1 MRVNVPDNLRG
12 SSLLAAHGWVKSQI
26 RTNPGGDD
34 AQYTLTDVE
43 TGHTVVLTDLT
54 KGKVKSVDIGFD
66 DQGAV
71 GINPSPSYFFSE
83 QRVSRPRPGNSQV
96 WMMLPEDI
104 RPSVVHKVIAKEGLF
119 RGVQSLTKMLHSQM
133 DEINIYSPVSRKL
146 LATRSLEDMSGF
158 VRANPGKRGSGF
170 RSPSQVLGGSQD
182 LVGREIDKR
191 IKEYLVEEGYS
202 HQGYD
207 APLGDYVMSEVNQL
221 VSNHRLPNN
230 FTANKKTFD
239 AFNRKVAKPYIISSI
254 ANRNLLLYLNRT
266 LIPHMRRLIDEGK
279 FTRGTIPGHL
289 AKVSKA
295 AAKDGLKQ
303 TLSRRYEFIVNRLA
317 TNPKAFYYGKADAL
331 VAHPGFMF
339 PQFGLMILPL
349 PKQLDGNTPAES
361 FLRQA
366 GEEPEYG
373 RNKKGEFV
381 RQMGTDEHHMIAQLT
396 GRVKMGQMFDL
407 DWFRKQITDFNVLP
421 VMDAL
426 ADELFLGGN
435 SWLMEP
441 GIATDEIVDV
451 SGKLGKKFREGGK
464 IKVGEASVGAVAAI
478 EFDLPGLKPSPLGWP
493 EPLVFAMLESM
504 FEHRELL
511 LKLEDDDNDDPLW
524 KPSISSRFKF
534 DPMAFVHVVNYDN
547 NDNVKED
554 MSGKVRLV
562 DLLATEMGYNQKE
575 YKTLTGSDIKIKD
588 AKEKAIQLLTNQA
601 EAKDEKDKRTIAL
614 HKFIQIATNDGVGL
628 VSLAVEPGSMSIM
641 QLLKET
647 VEGGRI
653 KYNFD
658 PTNDDIAFILHL
670 MIYTV
675 KCVGSTEDGGI
686 GAPIRGFFEKIVG
699 EFQDDYKEGR
709 DKGVSELNKLVTSVQ
724 QDDSYTPL
732 EKAAYLEAIAS
743 SLETLVLYE
752 MDILSN
758 PPLRPGAGRMEV
770 SKESIAAAEQYHDER
785 SIAEREA
792 AAEREGWNETPGVK
806 VNCKYCGTKH
816 DPRLECPI
824 KAKASFQYQK
834 RRRADEERRRRQQQ
848 QRQTVGRRN
857 PPSLESFEKMNT
869 HINRLNIGPDD
880 IDAVISKLHAERDE
894 NIKKSG
900 FGVLTEDQKTTMVSA
915 FAETLGEVVGDA
927 YNVVLQEAQEKAD
940 EAEAL
945 QRRTDLL
952 GDFVDAKEGAHADL
966 VLRKQNKAIHEIIS
980 DYLDQEARLIEELAG
995 VIPTNIKSV
1004 IKTQVNLR
1012 SGGSHLSFDFRDW
1025 RVTYNS
1031 FMEYSKLAE
1040 KSLANILMSVRSEA
1054 SLQRSED
1061 NAWDRHVNT
1070 LKSAIKMI
1078 QEYRTQYGQ
1087 QQILVDDVSET
1098 LLEKLQ
1104 AKRGPPAELYKLA
1117 LEIEK
1122 VAKASEG
1129 SRKELVKSYYH
1140 KKPKKMF
1147 KPIKGRFADALKA
1160 LSNNIDEAKASA
1172 TIGKDGNFEQAIE
1185 WMMKNHGNTADD
1197 DDWFTSLEDDVT
1209 RELIALRALDR
1220 TPKRRGAGLNFRG
1233 ATSILQDVSVL
1244 KNALAPYGGD
1254 LNFRGAATAEKN
1266 YKSIEKQYNALV
1278 KLGEPTK
1285 AKVVDLLFKAR
1296 SALQDAVNT
1305 YQE

>member
-1 MRVNVPDNLRG
+1 
-12 SSLLAAHGWVKSQI
+12 
-26 RTNPGGDD
+26 
-34 AQYTLTDVE
+34 
-43 TGHTVVLTDLT
+43 
-54 KGKVKSVDIGFD
+54 
-66 DQGAV
+66 
-71 GINPSPSYFFSE
+71 
-83 QRVSRPRPGNSQV
+83 
-96 WMMLPEDI
+96 
-104 RPSVVHKVIAKEGLF
+104 
-119 RGVQSLTKMLHSQM
+119 
-133 DEINIYSPVSRKL
+133 
-146 LATRSLEDMSGF
+146 
-158 VRANPGKRGSGF
+158 
-170 RSPSQVLGGSQD
+170 
-182 LVGREIDKR
+182 
-191 IKEYLVEEGYS
+191 
-202 HQGYD
+202 
-207 APLGDYVMSEVNQL
+207 
-221 VSNHRLPNN
+221 
-230 FTANKKTFD
+230 
-239 AFNRKVAKPYIISSI
+239 
-254 ANRNLLLYLNRT
+254 
-266 LIPHMRRLIDEGK
+266 
-279 FTRGTIPGHL
+279 
-289 AKVSKA
+289 
-295 AAKDGLKQ
+295 
-303 TLSRRYEFIVNRLA
+303 
-317 TNPKAFYYGKADAL
+317 
-331 VAHPGFMF
+331 MF

-349 PKQLDGNTPAES
+349 PKKLDGTTPAES

-407 DWFRKQITDFNVLP
+407 DWFRKQITDLNVLP

-426 ADELFLGGN
+426 SDELFLGGN

-451 SGKLGKKFREGGK
+451 SGHLGEMFREGGK
-464 IKVGEASVGAVAAI
+464 IRVGEASAGGVAAI

-511 LKLEDDDNDDPLW
+511 LKLEDDDDDDPLW

-534 DPMAFVHVVNYDN
+534 DPMAFVHVVNYDKDN
-547 NDNVKED
+547 NVKED
-554 MSGKVRLV
+554 MSGKVRLI
-562 DLLATEMGYNQKE
+562 DLLANEMGYNQKE
-575 YKTLTGSDIKIKD
+575 YNTLTGSDTKIKD
-588 AKEKAIQLLTNQA
+588 AKEKAMRLLLDQ
-601 EAKDEKDKRTIAL
+601 KDVDTKGKDKNAAL
-614 HKFIQIATNDGVGL
+614 NEFIKTATNDGVGL

-732 EKAAYLEAIAS
+732 EKAAYLEAIAT
-743 SLETLVLYE
+743 SLENMYSGGRAWEVGRQSAGVGAPDRGLFESLR
-752 MDILSN
+752 SN
-758 PPLRPGAGRMEV
+758 PPLRPGAGRMDV
-770 SKESIAAAEQYHDER
+770 SKESIASAEQYHDER
-785 SIAEREA
+785 TVAEREA

-834 RRRADEERRRRQQQ
+834 RRKADEERRRRQQQ
-848 QRQTVGRRN
+848 QQRVGAGRRN
-857 PPSLESFEKMNT
+857 PPPAEALEEMNT
-869 HINRLNIGPDD
+869 HFGRLGIGSDD

-900 FGVLTEDQKTTMVSA
+900 FGVLSEDQKTTMVSA
-915 FAETLGEVVGDA
+915 FAETLGEVVADA
-927 YNVVLQEAQEKAD
+927 YNMVKQDAKDKAD
-940 EAEAL
+940 EVEAL
-945 QRRTDLL
+945 QRRTDMLD
-952 GDFVDAKEGAHADL
+952 DFVDAKEGAHADL
-966 VLRKQNKAIHEIIS
+966 VLTKQNKAIHEIIS

-1040 KSLANILMSVRSEA
+1040 KSLANILMSVQSEA
-1054 SLQRSED
+1054 SLPRSEP

-1087 QQILVDDVSET
+1087 QQTLVDDVSET

-1147 KPIKGRFADALKA
+1147 KTIKGRFADALKA
-1160 LSNNIDEAKASA
+1160 LSNNIDEAKVSA

-1185 WMMKNHGNTADD
+1185 WMMANHGNTADD

-1254 LNFRGAATAEKN
+1254 LDFRGAATAEKN

-1305 YQE
+1305 YQEQEAEAAAAIERAVTAEIATSEVSDVVEGALFNPRRNVEWL